1 MSDTI
6 EVRRQLAQRS
16 SLFQQRPS
24 TLLDAVESRARAD
37 SYRSHAFYGGG
48 PAINVHVVGLG
59 GVGHLVTAQLKG
71 VVFVADDDY
80 PTAGVSFA
88 SDNVPVGQMD
98 WVSTEANIWTRWVER
113 TTGLLRQSH
122 VGIAPAPSEASRL
135 RVDRLA
141 AIQAGLG
148 LPVQTL
154 AEVLQISRPGLYKW
168 LDASKDIAMHDAN
181 RERLAV
187 VERVAKA
194 WRERESAPLSSVAH
208 EPLAAGDTVL
218 GLLTRDAIDEG
229 VVLAAIDE
237 LVAKLQAKPKSL
249 SRRMADAGYK
259 RRPSARTL
267 PDDE

>member
-59 GVGHLVTAQLKG
+59 SLGHLVTAQPNG

-88 SDNVPVGQMD
+88 SDNVPAGQMD

-113 TTGLLRQSH
+113 TTGLLRQRQVDMAH
-122 VGIAPAPSEASRL
+122 APSAASRL

-141 AIQAGLG
+141 AIQAALG

-168 LDASKDIAMHDAN
+168 LDASKDISMHDAN

-218 GLLTRDAIDEG
+218 GLLVAEHINEADVMGAFDQLI
-229 VVLAAIDE
+229 
-237 LVAKLQAKPKSL
+237 AKLRAKPKSRSQKL
-249 SRRMADAGYK
+249 ADAGFK
-259 RRPSARTL
+259 RRPSARAL
-267 PDDE
+267 PADE